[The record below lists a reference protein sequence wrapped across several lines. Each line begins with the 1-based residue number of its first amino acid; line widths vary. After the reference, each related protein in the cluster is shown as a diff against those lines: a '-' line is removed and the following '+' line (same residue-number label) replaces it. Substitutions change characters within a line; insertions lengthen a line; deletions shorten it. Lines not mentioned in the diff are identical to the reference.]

1 MTSVS
6 SKILWILGSAV
17 ILIAVWGNSYY
28 SEVALLYRTLI
39 VIALL
44 ILGLAIIRFT
54 IFGNSAYNLIVTSLT
69 EIRKVVWPNR
79 AETTQTT
86 LIVLAA
92 VIVASLLLWGLDSLF
107 SFGLNLLLG

>member
-17 ILIAVWGNSYY
+17 ILIAVCGNSYY

-79 AETTQTT
+79 TETTQTT

>member
-17 ILIAVWGNSYY
+17 ILVAVWGFSFF
-28 SEVALLYRTLI
+28 SEIALLYRTLI

-44 ILGLAIIRFT
+44 ILGLSIIRFT
-54 IFGNSAYNLIVTSLT
+54 IFGNSAYNLIIASLT
-69 EIRKVVWPNR
+69 EVRKVVWPNR
-79 AETTQTT
+79 SETTQTT

-92 VIVASLLLWGLDSLF
+92 VIAASLLLWGLDSLF